1 MNVGKWIRIAVT
13 AAWAFWGTA
22 ILVSSAA
29 DAGGTFD
36 AVKRRGHVVCGVN
49 IGVAGFSAPDRQ
61 GRWSGLDIDLCRAI
75 AAALFGDASR
85 THFVPTSSAQRFT
98 ALQSGEIDVLTRNA
112 TQTLTRDTALGLNMA
127 GINFFDGQAFM
138 VSKALGIDHAEK
150 LAGATV
156 CVMPGTTSEQ
166 NMADYFRARNTAV
179 TPVVIENVDELFGV
193 FSTGR
198 CDALSTDASQLA
210 AMRASLAPDPG
221 AFVILPERISKE
233 PLGPMVRQ
241 GDEEW
246 FNLVKW
252 TLSAMIEAE
261 ELGISQENIDRLQ
274 GSVNP
279 EIIRFLGIKPGFGQ
293 ALGID
298 ERWAYNIVK
307 AVGNYGESFE
317 RNLGKGSPI
326 KLERGLNNLWTQGG
340 LVYSLPMR

>member
-1 MNVGKWIRIAVT
+1 MPAR
-13 AAWAFWGTA
+13 
-22 ILVSSAA
+22 
-29 DAGGTFD
+29 AGGTFD
-36 AVKRRGHVVCGVN
+36 AVRQRGEVACGVN

-75 AAALFGDASR
+75 AAALFGDPSR
-85 THFVPTSSAQRFT
+85 TRFVPTSSAQRFT

-112 TQTLTRDTALGLNMA
+112 TQTLMRDTALGLNMA
-127 GINFFDGQAFM
+127 GVNFFDGQGFM
-138 VSKALGIDHAEK
+138 VAKTLGVERVEQ
-150 LAGATV
+150 LAGATI

-166 NMADYFRARNTAV
+166 NMADYFRARHLAF
-179 TPVVIENVDELFGV
+179 TPVVIENVDELFAV
-193 FSTGR
+193 FSSGR

-210 AMRASLAPDPG
+210 AMRATQAADPS

-261 ELGISQENIDRLQ
+261 ELGITQENVDRLLD
-274 GSVNP
+274 SPSP
-279 EIIRFLGIKPGFGQ
+279 EIARFLGVKPGFGQ
-293 ALGID
+293 ALGVD
-298 ERWAYNIVK
+298 ERWAYRIVK
-307 AVGNYGESFE
+307 SVGNYGESFE

-326 KLERGLNNLWTQGG
+326 RLERGLNDLWTRGG